1 MANLGSSEVLQPLDQ
16 LVLGLHT
23 EFPVD
28 RLEMVANGVS
38 ADEEPLRNA
47 GNAVPGSD
55 VEQDFSL
62 ARRERLEIRVI
73 GGDRSRREGARGEPE
88 ELELPGDTVDR
99 NAKIVAC
106 TVACLLGGLN
116 SA

>member
-1 MANLGSSEVLQPLDQ
+1 M
-16 LVLGLHT
+16 LGLHA

-62 ARRERLEIRVI
+62 ARRELLHIRVI
-73 GGDRSRREGARGEPE
+73 GGDRLRREGARGDPE
-88 ELELPGDTVDR
+88 ELELPRDTVDR
-99 NAKIVAC
+99 SAEIVAC
-106 TVACLLGGLN
+106 TIARLLGGLN